1 MPTEWNL
8 NYPSWMIADGE
19 PDREVGET
27 FEWFAVEFWTQQ
39 PLTRAGVRSKTAVL
53 IADFNYRITGEI
65 TYLSEKACVID
76 FGLSAIDTPDAVA
89 PDCRQGDYVTGD
101 IGIGLPLCVE
111 MAPEAV
117 LETLRRKWHVNSI
130 SADLTPF
137 KSHPDNPRIL
147 VRDEARTEY
156 IEAKST
162 RDVNAHDYVLRCN
175 EIR

>member
-1 MPTEWNL
+1 
-8 NYPSWMIADGE
+8 MIADGE

-39 PLTRAGVRSKTAVL
+39 PLTKTRVRSKTAVL
-53 IADFNYRITGEI
+53 VADFKYRITGEI
-65 TYLSEKACVID
+65 TFLSDKACVID
-76 FGLSAIDTPDAVA
+76 FGLSAIDTPNAVT
-89 PDCRQGDYVTGD
+89 PDCQQGDYVTGD

-111 MAPEAV
+111 IAPDAV

-137 KSHPDNPRIL
+137 KSYPDNPRLL
-147 VRDEARTEY
+147 VRDEARIEY
-156 IEAKST
+156 IEVKST
-162 RDVNAHDYVLRCN
+162 RDVDARDYVLRCT